1 MTEHES
7 IPLDASF
14 AALETGAT
22 LLTVNRRLS
31 QGLLQR
37 YQAQMQ
43 AKGEQ
48 AWETPDILPWAGWIS
63 RCLQQACYA
72 CPDPQQPAIL
82 TQEQEL
88 ALWEKIIQAS
98 EHSRGLLYLGQTARQ
113 ASQAWTL
120 FRHWQLQHKAEP
132 WLWSSPDQE
141 AFWDWSQEFQD
152 VVQARGWLEEARQPE
167 YLTELFSSG
176 ILPAPQKI
184 ILAGFEQL
192 SPLQQQLLQTLQHMG
207 CFVYLL
213 QQPAQQGRARKL
225 ALQDQKQELRWAA
238 RWARAQLLSNPAQS
252 LGIIVPNLSQLRQ
265 ELLETLDAVLHPD
278 SAYTPVDPDR
288 RCFDISL
295 GQNLS
300 SYPLIQAALDILDLA
315 QDPLELKTISS
326 LLRSPFVLAADSEI
340 SARARLE
347 TSIRDTRQAC
357 LSWRQLQRLLDS
369 GSCPALARSARAFQA
384 RAGQL
389 PHSQPPSAWA
399 QDLDLL
405 LRDLGW
411 PGERSLS
418 SPEHQTRQA
427 WYNCLQRLST
437 LDRIWPRLE
446 LKQAISRLREIL
458 AQTVFQPEGPQA
470 QVRVMGML
478 EAVAQ
483 DFDQIWILGLTDQA
497 WPPAAEPSPFLPI
510 PVQQAMDM
518 PRSSPEH
525 ELFYARRITSRLLT
539 SAKQILLSYPQQE
552 EDRELLPSPLLSGI
566 PDLEPQELQLA
577 PDPDP
582 WQEQGSATDLETFQD
597 QQAPSLVS
605 GQAPGGTGLL
615 RSQALC
621 PFQAFAR
628 YRMQAEAL
636 QGPAPGLDAL
646 ERGSTMHK
654 ALEHFWR
661 NCQDQSTLLGLSRQ
675 ARADLVQEAAAHA
688 VHGQAWKRPS
698 LSKVFFALEEQRLQE
713 LLLEWLQLE
722 EQRSPFQ
729 VQALEKR
736 LDIDLAGLKLNV
748 AVDRIDRLQDD
759 RLVVID
765 YKSGRHS
772 ASQWLRDRP
781 EEPQLPLYSLFCQ
794 EPVAGVYFAVL
805 RKGETRFAG
814 LGEQAGIVP
823 GCPGYARHSQTKA
836 FSSWQEILETWRSRL
851 EDLAAEIL
859 GGEARAAP
867 KDRQTCRQ
875 CDLEPLCRI
884 LELEG
889 K

>member
-1 MTEHES
+1 MSKYETIS
-7 IPLDASF
+7 LDAAF
-14 AALETGAT
+14 AALEAGAT

-31 QGLLQR
+31 QSLLQR
-37 YQAQMQ
+37 YQEYMQ
-43 AKGEQ
+43 AKGRA
-48 AWETPDILPWAGWIS
+48 AWETPDVLPWTGWIS
-63 RCLQQACYA
+63 RCLQQVTYA
-72 CPDPQQPAIL
+72 YPEPQQPAIL

-88 ALWEKIIQAS
+88 ALWEDIIQGS
-98 EHSRGLLYLGQTARQ
+98 EYSRGLLYLGQTAKQ
-113 ASQAWTL
+113 AREAWIL
-120 FRHWQLQHKAEP
+120 LRHWQLQDKAEP

-141 AFWDWSQEFQD
+141 AFWDWSQEFLELVQD
-152 VVQARGWLEEARQPE
+152 RGWLEEARQPE

-176 ILPAPQKI
+176 ILPAPQKF

-192 SPLQQQLLQTLQHMG
+192 SPLQQQLLQTLQDRG
-207 CFVYLL
+207 SSIYLL
-213 QQPAQQGRARKL
+213 QQPQQQGRAYKL

-238 RWARAQLLSNPAQS
+238 RWARTQLLSNPMQS
-252 LGIIVPNLSQLRQ
+252 LGIIVPQLSQLRQ
-265 ELLETLDAVLHPD
+265 ELIETLDAVLHPD
-278 SAYTPVDPDR
+278 LAYSPLAPDR

-295 GQNLS
+295 GKSLA
-300 SYPLIQAALDILDLA
+300 SYPLIRAALDVLDLV
-315 QDPLELKTISS
+315 QEPLELKTISS
-326 LLRSPFVLAADSEI
+326 LLRSPFILAADTEM

-347 TSIRDTRQAC
+347 TKLRDTREAS
-357 LSWRQLQRLLDS
+357 LSWREFQRILDS
-369 GSCPALARSARAFQA
+369 GSCPALARSARVFQA

-389 PHSQPPSAWA
+389 PHVQPPSAWA

-411 PGERSLS
+411 PGQRSLS

-427 WYNCLQRLST
+427 WYNCLQHLSS
-437 LDRIWPRLE
+437 LDRIWSRMGLQQT
-446 LKQAISRLREIL
+446 LSRLREIL

-483 DFDQIWILGLTDQA
+483 DFEQIWILGLTDQV

-510 PVQQAMDM
+510 SVQHALDM

-525 ELFYARRITSRLLT
+525 ELFYAKRITSRLLK

-566 PDLEPQELQLA
+566 PALEPQELQLV

-582 WQEQGSATDLETFQD
+582 WQEQGAATDLETYQD
-597 QQAPSLVS
+597 QQAPGLVS

-636 QGPAPGLDAL
+636 QRPAPGLDTL
-646 ERGSTMHK
+646 ERGSAMHK
-654 ALEHFWR
+654 ALEHFWHK
-661 NCQDQSTLLGLSRQ
+661 CQDQSTLLHLARQ
-675 ARADLVQEAAAHA
+675 ARNDLVQEAAAHA
-688 VHGQAWKRPS
+688 VQGQARNRPS
-698 LSKVFFALEEQRLQE
+698 LSKDFLALEEQRLQE

-736 LDIDLAGLKLNV
+736 LDLNLAGLQLNV
-748 AVDRIDRLQDD
+748 AVDRIDSLQDG

-772 ASQWLRDRP
+772 ASQWLHNRP

-814 LGEQAGIVP
+814 LGQETGIVP
-823 GCPGYARHSQTKA
+823 GCPGYARYSQTKD
-836 FSSWQEILETWRSRL
+836 FSSWQEILDTWRSRL
-851 EDLAAEIL
+851 EDLATEIL
-859 GGEARAAP
+859 RGEARVQP

-884 LELEG
+884 LEL
-889 K
+889 KSA